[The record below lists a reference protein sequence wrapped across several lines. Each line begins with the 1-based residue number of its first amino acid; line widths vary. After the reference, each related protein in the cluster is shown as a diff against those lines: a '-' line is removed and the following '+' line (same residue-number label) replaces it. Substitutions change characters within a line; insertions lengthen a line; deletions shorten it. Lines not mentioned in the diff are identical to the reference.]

1 MPCTDNSPGAAQLSR
16 SVTSVGNINIDLS
29 FYTNRFPE
37 KDSEIEA
44 EGFSVS
50 HGGSAANFAVGVSRL
65 GIDCG
70 IVGCVGRDRFGK
82 DAVDNL
88 RDEGVWT
95 GYVLE
100 CDLETGTV
108 GTIAER
114 DGGTRTMIAWRG
126 ANRMLLEAVR
136 RAEISGSR
144 HIHISNVPR
153 EVLVEVMK
161 RRGEAQVS
169 FDPGGS
175 ASMYVPEDLKGID
188 FIMLNDMELR
198 KIMREGKSV
207 KDLLAVAGAVVLK
220 QGSQG
225 ATLYKRGEAM
235 RCGAFRVQVADTTGA
250 GDAFDAGFIS
260 ALLYGKGLG
269 EAVRWGCATAAIKI
283 QKKGARAGL
292 PSLEELRSFLD
303 RQTEY

>member
-1 MPCTDNSPGAAQLSR
+1 MSR
-16 SVTSVGNINIDLS
+16 SVMSVGNVNVDLS

-44 EGFSVS
+44 EGFLVS
-50 HGGSAANFAVGVSRL
+50 HGGAAANFAVGVSRL

-95 GYVLE
+95 GHVLE

-108 GTIAER
+108 GTIVER
-114 DGGTRTMIAWRG
+114 SGGTRTMIAWRG
-126 ANRMLLEAVR
+126 ANKMLLEAVR

-153 EVLVEVMK
+153 EVLVEVM
-161 RRGEAQVS
+161 RQRGNAQVS

-175 ASMYVPEDLKGID
+175 AALYAPEDLKGVD
-188 FIMLNDMELR
+188 FVFLNDSELR
-198 KIMREGKSV
+198 KIARDGNREK
-207 KDLLAVAGAVVLK
+207 KLLAVAGAVVVK
-220 QGSQG
+220 QGAKG
-225 ATLYKRGEAM
+225 VALYKGEVVL
-235 RCGAFRVQVADTTGA
+235 RFGAFRVDVIDTTGA
-250 GDAFDAGFIS
+250 GDAFDAGFVS
-260 ALLYGKGLG
+260 AVLYGKGLE
-269 EAVRWGCATAAIKI
+269 EALRWGCATAAMKI
-283 QKKGARAGL
+283 QKKGARTGL
-292 PSLEELRSFLD
+292 PRLEELRSFLD
-303 RQTEY
+303 RQTAQ